1 MRVLVIYATI
11 EGHSRTIASR
21 IERHLRQSG
30 HPVDLVDAAQP
41 PVSISVDKTHAVIV
55 VGPVHAGHYPAPL
68 RRYIR
73 EHARE
78 LMARP
83 GAFVSVS
90 LTAVSDDP
98 AERAELDPIVE
109 EFSNE
114 TGWWPISV
122 HHAAGALKYTEY
134 DYFRRW
140 ILKRISASQGG
151 PTDTT
156 RDYEFTDWNALES
169 FCVRFVREAPVI
181 AGKV

>member
-11 EGHSRTIASR
+11 EGHSRTIAAR
-21 IERHLRQSG
+21 IERHLRKSG

-41 PVSISVDKTHAVIV
+41 PVSISIDKTKAVFVI
-55 VGPVHAGHYPAPL
+55 GPVHAGSYPAPL
-68 RRYIR
+68 RRYVR
-73 EHARE
+73 EHARD

-90 LTAVSDDP
+90 LTAASDDA

-109 EFSNE
+109 AFSEE
-114 TGWWPISV
+114 TGWWPIAV

-140 ILKRISASQGG
+140 VLKRISASQGG

-156 RDYEFTDWNALES
+156 QDYEFTNWDALEA
-169 FCVRFVREAPVI
+169 FADRFVREAPVV